1 MKEKEEGMEGNMGE
15 MVEDFLGKVREQAQH
30 FR

>member
-1 MKEKEEGMEGNMGE
+1 MKEKEEGMEGNMEE
-15 MVEDFLGKVREQAQH
+15 MVEAFLRKVREQAQH